1 VRLDDVA
8 DAYEGVE
15 NNQLAAGR
23 PGPRVILNVQPSP
36 ARRDRH
42 GGSVKA
48 LLPQLRATISQ
59 AVDVSI
65 LADRTETVRASVED
79 VQFTLVLTV
88 LLVIAVIYVFLRS
101 LRRPS
106 SPAWRC
112 RFR

>member
-1 VRLDDVA
+1 VQRQPGANVIDTA
-8 DAYEGVE
+8 D
-15 NNQLAAGR
+15 R
-23 PGPRVILNVQPSP
+23 
-36 ARRDRH
+36 
-42 GGSVKA
+42 VKA
-48 LLPQLRATISQ
+48 ILPQLQATISQ
-59 AVDVSI
+59 AVEVSI

-106 SPAWRC
+106 SPAWRY